1 MHRCP
6 PFRVR
11 PSNPVRFGSPGFQTG
26 ILIGQTRK
34 DPLLRWDRNR
44 IEPDGRVNVQVDRRR
59 TLRRSAHVAKQHDVR
74 TSTCRLRIGCV
85 RRVKLEEVRMD
96 VDRPHDRGE
105 RGPRPGRRFKRNR
118 DAEFF
123 QDPTFRLRAFIIRIG
138 DAGEVRQR
146 RMESSR
152 DERCVRVLT
161 RSAADRQAYVP
172 DEIRNLSEIVRREL
186 PHHGSWVRVTC
197 DLLPCFASVK
207 RRC

>member
-1 MHRCP
+1 MC
-6 PFRVR
+6 
-11 PSNPVRFGSPGFQTG
+11 
-26 ILIGQTRK
+26 L
-34 DPLLRWDRNR
+34 
-44 IEPDGRVNVQVDRRR
+44 RRR
-59 TLRRSAHVAKQHDVR
+59 TLRRSADVVEQHDVL

-85 RRVKLEEVRMD
+85 RGGKLEGAEMD

-146 RMESSR
+146 RVETTR
-152 DERCVRVLT
+152 RAERCVRMLT
-161 RSAADRQAYVP
+161 RFATNRQAYVP

-186 PHHGSWVRVTC
+186 PQHGSWVRVAC
-197 DLLPCFASVK
+197 DLLPWSTNVN